1 VTSAGRS
8 RILSAIERVL
18 ARHKRMILTTTLAAA
33 VLAAIVSF
41 IISKTYTATAR
52 LLPPKVEIQRPRRR
66 PVRLARAARGPGRRL
81 HRLFRRCQR
90 CVSVV

>member
-41 IISKTYTATAR
+41 
-52 LLPPKVEIQRPRRR
+52 LLPKT
-66 PVRLARAARGPGRRL
+66 
-81 HRLFRRCQR
+81 C
-90 CVSVV
+90 

>member
-1 VTSAGRS
+1 VNWSAPGRS

-41 IISKTYTATAR
+41 
-52 LLPPKVEIQRPRRR
+52 LLPKT
-66 PVRLARAARGPGRRL
+66 
-81 HRLFRRCQR
+81 C
-90 CVSVV
+90 